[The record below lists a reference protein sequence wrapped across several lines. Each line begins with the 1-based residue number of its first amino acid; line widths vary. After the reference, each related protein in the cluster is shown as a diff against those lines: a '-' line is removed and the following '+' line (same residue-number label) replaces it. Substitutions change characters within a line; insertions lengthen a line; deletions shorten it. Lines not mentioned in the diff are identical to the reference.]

1 MQRIAMV
8 ARPSFSL
15 VKGAFHG
22 VGVIAVFM
30 LVGMAFAAT
39 GAFGN
44 QADRTAEIAGQQIF
58 VAFLLAI
65 VASYGFQTG
74 KKVLGGVMLGLVAL
88 LLSYQVFFFSRV
100 ARDVADA
107 TPMTEAEKKNP
118 ENPESEEDHPRLC
131 QAALGF
137 SFPSPPDAFGFYDS
151 SQLGPH
157 HEPRLP
163 ANVSRWVLSI
173 PGKGERIVVQA
184 IKGIGRTEGG
194 FRAFTTGLKQGLEE
208 DGGASMTGDRL
219 LWTDGRGEFSVS
231 GRFTNGT
238 RLQMRCLSRGPAGS
252 QSPLTIC
259 IQTFTGAESD
269 LQEVETGLE
278 LAPCHV

>member
-8 ARPSFSL
+8 AGPSFSW

-22 VGVIAVFM
+22 LGVIAVFM
-30 LVGMAFAAT
+30 LVGMGFAAT

-65 VASYGFQTG
+65 AASYGFQTE

-88 LLSYQVFFFSRV
+88 LLAYQVLFFSRV
-100 ARDVADA
+100 ARDVADV

-118 ENPESEEDHPRLC
+118 EYEEDHPRLC

-137 SFPSPPDAFGFYDS
+137 SFPTPHGSFGFYDS
-151 SQLGPH
+151 NRSDPQ
-157 HEPRLP
+157 EPKLP
-163 ANVSRWVLSI
+163 ANVSRWVLSR
-173 PGKGERIVVQA
+173 PGTGERIVVQA

-208 DGGASMTGDRL
+208 DGGASMTGDRV
-219 LWTDGRGEFSVS
+219 LWTDGRGEFNVS

-238 RLQMRCLSRGPAGS
+238 RLQ
-252 QSPLTIC
+252 
-259 IQTFTGAESD
+259 
-269 LQEVETGLE
+269 
-278 LAPCHV
+278 

>member
-15 VKGAFHG
+15 VKGSLHG
-22 VGVIAVFM
+22 LAVIAVFM
-30 LVGMAFAAT
+30 LVGLAFAAT
-39 GAFGN
+39 GAFG
-44 QADRTAEIAGQQIF
+44 DRSDKTAEIAGQQLV

-88 LLSYQVFFFSRV
+88 LLAYQVFFFSRV

-107 TPMTEAEKKNP
+107 TPMTAAEKKY
-118 ENPESEEDHPRLC
+118 PESGEDNPRLC

-137 SFPSPPDAFGFYDS
+137 SFPHPPGAFAFSDS
-151 SQLGPH
+151 GRLDPA
-157 HEPRLP
+157 HEPRLS
-163 ANVSRWVLSI
+163 ANVSRWVWTDL
-173 PGKGERIVVQA
+173 GKGERIVVRA
-184 IKGIGRTEGG
+184 IKGVGRTEGG
-194 FRAFTTGLKQGLEE
+194 FRAFTAGVKQGLEE
-208 DGGASMTGDRL
+208 DGGASMTGDRW
-219 LWTDGRGEFSVS
+219 LWTDGRGEFNVS
-231 GRFTNGT
+231 GRFPNGT
-238 RLQMRCLSRGPAGS
+238 SLQMRCLSRGPAGS
-252 QSPLTIC
+252 RSPLTVC

-278 LAPCHV
+278 LAPCSV